1 MVSLPNHIAR
11 AYSLTIFS
19 DRAATS
25 EPFLLRLLWDG
36 VGRYCVVSGGGRS
49 ALPSMLRIAAPSLL
63 VRERK
68 SRCNEPGSYL
78 HRLRVRHAKELA
90 TAPFVH
96 TLFQTD

>member
-11 AYSLTIFS
+11 AFALTILH

-25 EPFLLRLLWDG
+25 ERFLLRLLWDG

-68 SRCNEPGSYL
+68 LRFNELG
-78 HRLRVRHAKELA
+78 
-90 TAPFVH
+90 T
-96 TLFQTD
+96 